1 MKVLCLVSGGM
12 DSSTLAYWLASRDEL
27 SAVLSFDYGQRHRR
41 ELAAA
46 YSIAAGTLL
55 VPYYQVE
62 IDLGSLF
69 KGSALTDSGVDVP
82 SGHYAAPVMQKTVLH
97 GRNVWLLALAFTGA
111 ACNGWDTVAIAA
123 HAGDHFI
130 YPDCRAEFLD
140 TFEQAERLALGE
152 WANVSLY
159 APFRDKT
166 KTDIVRLGAELGVP
180 FEQTW
185 SCYRGGQ
192 YHCGECGTCVERR
205 EAFILAGIPDPTV
218 YEK

>member
-1 MKVLCLVSGGM
+1 MALCLLSGGM
-12 DSSTLAYWLASRDEL
+12 DSSTLASWLAKQNKLD
-27 SAVLSFDYGQRHRR
+27 AVLSVRYGQRHDR
-41 ELAAA
+41 EIQAAA
-46 YSIAAGTLL
+46 FIAARL
-55 VPYYQVE
+55 VVPHLTIHVE
-62 IDLGSLF
+62 AGQAFL
-69 KGSALTDSGVDVP
+69 GSALTDIQVSVP
-82 SGHYAAPVMQKTVLH
+82 AGHYAEPVMQKTVLH
-97 GRNVWLLALAFTGA
+97 GRNAWLLALAFTAA

-140 TFEQAERLALGE
+140 AFEQAERLALGE

-180 FEQTW
+180 FGQTW
-185 SCYRGGQ
+185 SCYRGEQ